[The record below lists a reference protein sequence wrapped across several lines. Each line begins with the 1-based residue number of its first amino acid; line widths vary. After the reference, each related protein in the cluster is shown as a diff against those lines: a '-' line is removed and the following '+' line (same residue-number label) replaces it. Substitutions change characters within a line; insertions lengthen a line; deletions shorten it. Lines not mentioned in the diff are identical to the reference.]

1 MKNEDKKNVVDKNYI
16 DPKTGSG
23 YVSAGKGNMDFSI
36 ALVIGIILVAIVGGG
51 ILLFTN
57 EDVKEGFNDFI
68 EGFVEAFR
76 DDSEEYEDEDYLDD
90 SEDEKVDK
98 EEKDDNKYDENDY
111 GAYSIKAFKEIKA
124 DDIYKESRG
133 KTIVLWIGRQSCGF
147 CAVYAPV
154 IEEVADDFDMVARYI
169 DLGKIINFDVSE
181 PYVSDYSSYNIL
193 KNLSGE
199 GKWQYF
205 ASDNINATPL
215 TLIIRDNQVIGGV
228 SGFVEEDTLEDV
240 FYTAG
245 LRD

>member
-1 MKNEDKKNVVDKNYI
+1 MNNKEIKDNHYI

-23 YVSAGKGNMDFSI
+23 YIPAGKGNMDFSI
-36 ALVIGIILVAIVGGG
+36 ALVIVIILVAIVGGG

-68 EGFVEAFR
+68 EGFVDAFE
-76 DDSEEYEDEDYLDD
+76 DDYDDYLDD
-90 SEDEKVDK
+90 YEDEKEDK
-98 EEKDDNKYDENDY
+98 DNDY
-111 GAYSIKAFKEIKA
+111 GSYSIKAFKEIRA
-124 DDIYKESRG
+124 GDVYNESNG

-147 CAVYAPV
+147 CAIYAPV
-154 IEEVADDFDMVARYI
+154 IEDVADDYDIVARYI
-169 DLGKIINFDVSE
+169 DLGKIINFNVSE
-181 PYVSDYSSYNIL
+181 PYVSDQNAYNLL

-228 SGFVEEDTLEDV
+228 SGFVGEETLEDV
-240 FYTAG
+240 FNAAG